1 MFYFVKGQKMKYTET
16 YKQAIEPYYN
26 KKNNMKNFPDN
37 QTPCPL
43 TIYSFLLGI
52 ALIAVIIYLLCRLV
66 FFKKHKK
73 TS

>member
-1 MFYFVKGQKMKYTET
+1 MNGQRMKYTGNYT
-16 YKQAIEPYYN
+16 QAIEPYYN
-26 KKNNMKNFPDN
+26 KKNNMKNVTDN

-52 ALIAVIIYLLCRLV
+52 ALIAVIIYLLCIV

-73 TS
+73 TL